1 MAWTINDITKRIIFY
16 KRKLKK
22 ELNPLKRR
30 DIKETISSLEGI
42 IEYFKD
48 ELEDPSIPF
57 KEVYK
62 LDKNFIKHYHKL
74 NPYVLEFCD
83 TFSDE
88 EIDFITELST
98 DATINGTKIMT
109 VTKDFYDSIKDDRFH
124 EHFSDMYARSDFYI
138 NFKPANE
145 ANTREDT
152 AITFNVYNSPEVFYY
167 VKYSRNINDY
177 LALVHE
183 YAHGISCRMYD
194 LNTIDFGKYPFNE
207 TDAIFFEMVLNDRLG
222 KTEKHE
228 IDALVIDIDRFFD
241 YALNAVLIEA
251 KINLYTLMDHNRGLT
266 KQDIISYLKK
276 EERLDKDSIHEVLHR
291 PMYKMFNYAMS
302 YLVAIELFLLYRVD
316 SNMALDALYDFINL
330 RGKSSLEHLD
340 MLKNKYGIVP
350 GANTHVYFQELK
362 ERVEGMKNDKK
373 VQYTIK

>member
-1 MAWTINDITKRIIFY
+1 MAWTLNDIKMRIVYY
-16 KRKLKK
+16 KRKLRK
-22 ELNPLKRR
+22 ELNPAKRK
-30 DIKETISSLEGI
+30 DIKETISSLVGI
-42 IEYFKD
+42 IEYFD
-48 ELEDPSIPF
+48 EELEDYSIPF
-57 KEVYK
+57 KEVFK

-83 TFSDE
+83 TFSEE
-88 EIDFITELST
+88 EIDFITSLST
-98 DATINGTKIMT
+98 DPTITGTKIMT
-109 VTKDFYDSIKDDRFH
+109 VTKEFYDSINDERFH
-124 EHFSDMYARSDFYI
+124 EHFSDMYAKSDFYV
-138 NFKPANE
+138 NFKPATE

-167 VKYSRNINDY
+167 VKYSKNINDY
-177 LALVHE
+177 LAVVHE

-207 TDAIFFEMVLNDRLG
+207 TDAIFFEMVLCDRLG
-222 KTEKHE
+222 KDEKHE

-251 KINLYTLMDHNRGLT
+251 KLNLYTLIDHNKDLT
-266 KQDIISYLKK
+266 KQDIINYLKK
-276 EERLDKDSIHEVLHR
+276 EERLEKDSIHEVLHK

-316 SNMALDALYDFINL
+316 SKMALDALYDFINL
-330 RGKSSLEHLD
+330 RGKSSIEHLEL
-340 MLKNKYGIVP
+340 LKNKYGIVP

-362 ERVEGMKNDKK
+362 DRVEGMKNDKK

>member
-48 ELEDPSIPF
+48 ELDDPSISF

-74 NPYVLEFCD
+74 NPYILEFCD

-251 KINLYTLMDHNRGLT
+251 KINLYTLMDYNRGLT

-302 YLVAIELFLLYRVD
+302 YLVAIELFLLYRVN